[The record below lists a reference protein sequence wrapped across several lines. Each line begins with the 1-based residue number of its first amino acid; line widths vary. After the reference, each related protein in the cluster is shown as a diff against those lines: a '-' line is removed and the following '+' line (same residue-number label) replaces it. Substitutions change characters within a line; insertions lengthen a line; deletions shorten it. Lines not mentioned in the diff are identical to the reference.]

1 MMAKDAL
8 AVPQS
13 NKCVSAGSPLLG
25 QGRGPPS
32 GQAVGDPQKAG
43 RLESVPR
50 PAGVK
55 AGGGPVTEP
64 QEGWHRHSRETGRSP
79 HTLPHASLTGC
90 ERRCRLGSPISIA
103 SPTLKTRGGHLQSK

>member
-13 NKCVSAGSPLLG
+13 NECVSASSPLVG

-50 PAGVK
+50 Q

-64 QEGWHRHSRETGRSP
+64 QEGWHRHSRETGRSL
-79 HTLPHASLTGC
+79 HSLPHASLTGC
-90 ERRCRLGSPISIA
+90 ERRCRLGSPVSIA
-103 SPTLKTRGGHLQSK
+103 SPTLKAGGGHLQTK